1 MNLCTDPASA
11 ALAAAECGWHVFPL
25 APDSKY
31 PALHGQDDCP
41 RTGPCTTGHL
51 GWEQRATTDPGRIR
65 QCWQAGPF
73 GIGVAT
79 GPSGLVV
86 IDLDTPKH
94 PRDTPPQ
101 AWALP
106 GVVDGQ
112 DVLAVLCERHGQ
124 PWPGDT
130 FTVRTGRG
138 GQHLYF
144 TTPPGLGLRNT
155 TGDRGKGLG
164 WHIDTRA
171 AGGYV
176 VAAGSTVAHRP
187 YAVVHNGPVAPLPS
201 WLAALLAPAAAPA
214 VPLDLRVVRARIG
227 RPTAY
232 ADAALTRE
240 AAKVAAERAVGA
252 RNHTLFA
259 SAAALGRLTAAGTL
273 SEELATAELLEAGL
287 SIGLGEAE
295 CLRTIAKGLARGGN
309 AVAPAA

>member
-11 ALAAAECGWHVFPL
+11 ALTAAERGWHVFPL

-73 GIGVAT
+73 GIGLAT

-94 PRDTPPQ
+94 PGDTPPQ

-106 GVVDGQ
+106 GVVDGS

-144 TTPPGLGLRNT
+144 TTPPGLVLRNT

-176 VAAGSTVAHRP
+176 VAPGSTVARRP
-187 YAVVHNGPVAPLPS
+187 YTITRDQPPAPLPG
-201 WLAALLAPAAAPA
+201 WLADLLTPAPAP
-214 VPLDLRVVRARIG
+214 VVRVDAGALRRRVG
-227 RPTAY
+227 HQSAY
-232 ADAALTRE
+232 VQGALRGE
-240 AAKVAAERAVGA
+240 LAKLACAPEGQ

-259 SAAALGRLTAAGTL
+259 CAASLGRLLTAGVL
-273 SEELATAELLEAGL
+273 PEDLATTELVAGGTAIGL
-287 SIGLGEAE
+287 SEAE
-295 CLRTIAKGLARGGN
+295 CRRTIAKGLARGAA
-309 AVAPAA
+309 AVTRAA

>member
-1 MNLCTDPASA
+1 MNLPTDPASA
-11 ALAAAECGWHVFPL
+11 ALAAAERGWHVFPL

-31 PALHGQDDCP
+31 PALHGQDACP
-41 RTGPCTTGHL
+41 RTGPCATGHL

-73 GIGVAT
+73 GIGLAT

-94 PRDTPPQ
+94 PGDTPPQ

-112 DVLAVLCERHGQ
+112 DVLAVLCERQGQ
-124 PWPGDT
+124 PWPGNT

-138 GQHLYF
+138 GLHLYF
-144 TTPPGLGLRNT
+144 TAPPGLTLRNT
-155 TGDRGKGLG
+155 TGDKGKGLG

-171 AGGYV
+171 TGGYV
-176 VAAGSTVAHRP
+176 VAPGSTVAHRP
-187 YAVVHNGPVAPLPS
+187 YMVINDRPPAPLPV
-201 WLAALLAPAAAPA
+201 WLAELLTPTPAP
-214 VPLDLRVVRARIG
+214 VVRVDVDAVRRRIG
-227 RPTAY
+227 RQSAY

-240 AAKVAAERAVGA
+240 AAKVAAQRGTGA

-273 SEELATAELLEAGL
+273 SEELATAELLAAGM
-287 SIGLGEAE
+287 SVGLAEAE
-295 CLRTIAKGLARGGN
+295 CRRTIAKGLARGAA
-309 AVAPAA
+309 AVTRAA